1 MANVNPHFAEKLKK
15 FGAKTSYDCFG
26 CGTCTA
32 VCPLTSDENQFPRR
46 FIRYIQLGMEDKIKQ
61 SLEPWLCYYCG
72 DCQKNCPRQA
82 NPGELMMALRRY
94 LTSVYDWTGLSRKLY
109 TSMAWKII
117 SVGLL
122 FFATLAVVYSF
133 SGEMVTERVEL
144 ETFAPAHIVH
154 PVGYVV
160 GAVLA
165 FLLLSN
171 VYRMYKFVLGSYT
184 ASIPLSVY
192 IQELGTLIVHF
203 ATQAR
208 MRLCTNK
215 SRWLKHFLLMSG
227 YFVAF
232 MLVNI
237 DIVTRWSLT
246 NEPPMW
252 WHPGKLLWSYASI
265 AMLYATTDAIIGRL
279 SKKEPMHQYS
289 HSTDWM
295 FLILLWC
302 TVFTGLLMRI
312 FMELG
317 MPLPTYHT
325 FALHLAFTV
334 PLLVLEVPFTKWS
347 HLAYRPFALY
357 FLRLKERALELQRA
371 GDNTVRVQ
379 GVQG

>member
-1 MANVNPHFAEKLKK
+1 LVKVNPHFANKLQK
-15 FGAKTSYDCFG
+15 FGAKTVSQCFS

-32 VCPLTSDENQFPRR
+32 VCSLATDEQQFPRR
-46 FIRYIQLGMEDKIKQ
+46 FMRYVQLGLEDKIKH
-61 SLEPWLCYYCG
+61 SVEPWLCYYCG
-72 DCQKNCPRQA
+72 DCQKNCPRKA
-82 NPGELMMALRRY
+82 DPGELMMALRRY
-94 LTSVYDWTGLSRKLY
+94 LTTVYDWTGISRKLY
-109 TSMAWKII
+109 TSMAWKVIL
-117 SVGLL
+117 VGLL
-122 FFATLAVVYSF
+122 FALTLIVVYTF

-154 PVGYVV
+154 PVGYVF
-160 GAVLA
+160 GALLA

-171 VYRMYKFVLGSYT
+171 VYRMYRLIMGPQ
-184 ASIPLSVY
+184 AGGLPLSVY
-192 IQELGTLIVHF
+192 IQELGTLVLHF

-208 MRLCTNK
+208 LRMCANK
-215 SRWLKHFLLMSG
+215 SLWLRHFLIMSG

-232 MLVNI
+232 VLVNI
-237 DIVTRWSLT
+237 DVVTRWSLT

-265 AMLYATTDAIIGRL
+265 AMLYATTLAIIGRL
-279 SKKEPMHQYS
+279 NKKEPIHQYS

-295 FLILLWC
+295 FLILLWF

-334 PLLVLEVPFTKWS
+334 PLLGLEVPFTKWS

-357 FLRLKERALELQRA
+357 FVRLKERALEMQQTRGEVSQA
-371 GDNTVRVQ
+371 EVSG
-379 GVQG
+379 